1 MINLVQTRH
10 PMDYF
15 ILLFNNQYRGFQR
28 VAYFQEETGSPKEAP
43 VVAETGEANHQETS
57 VGRC

>member
-1 MINLVQTRH
+1 MLKIIQTIQ
-10 PMDYF
+10 PKTYF
-15 ILLFNNQYRGFQR
+15 ILFNNQYRGFQR